1 MKNVDFNNE
10 MIVEAAVLVIA
21 DGHSEDK
28 AAKIW
33 MKKITNTFLLGLI
46 YLVLRLKISTEN

>member
-46 YLVLRLKISTEN
+46 YLVLRLKISTEH